1 MSGQIDQQMERQL
14 NKQPSRRET
23 RVVYRSEERKIQILS
38 LRQLLIVSWLAR
50 HVSMTR
56 SRESPPPED
65 FETEFGNPLR
75 LPRTYVSLRATDPV
89 HRRADNRH
97 VTIHQRSAAL
107 LKELAQ
113 RVLYLALPKTNL
125 HPKTVGYERY
135 GAVGSGGIT
144 DKVTSVPSRVAGVWR
159 RLSPRELYVS
169 LQERAKLV
177 RTQWLHASSSP

>member
-1 MSGQIDQQMERQL
+1 MEGQL
-14 NKQPSRRET
+14 NEQPRRRET

-38 LRQLLIVSWLAR
+38 LRQLSIVSCLAR

-89 HRRADNRH
+89 HWRADNRH

-107 LKELAQ
+107 LRELAQ
-113 RVLYLALPKTNL
+113 RGNLRPHIAKFPAERPLRPFQATKDVVYVL
-125 HPKTVGYERY
+125 RRRSSY
-135 GAVGSGGIT
+135 GAAFDG
-144 DKVTSVPSRVAGVWR
+144 A
-159 RLSPRELYVS
+159 
-169 LQERAKLV
+169 
-177 RTQWLHASSSP
+177 

>member
-14 NKQPSRRET
+14 NEQPRRRET

-56 SRESPPPED
+56 SRESPPPEG

-107 LKELAQ
+107 LRELAQ
-113 RVLYLALPKTNL
+113 KGTVLGPAQKQIFIQKRSATNDMAPL
-125 HPKTVGYERY
+125 
-135 GAVGSGGIT
+135 GAEGSLI
-144 DKVTSVPSRVAGVWR
+144 K
-159 RLSPRELYVS
+159 
-169 LQERAKLV
+169 
-177 RTQWLHASSSP
+177 

>member
-14 NKQPSRRET
+14 NEQPRRRET
-23 RVVYRSEERKIQILS
+23 RVVYRPEERKIQILS
-38 LRQLLIVSWLAR
+38 LWQLLIVSW

-97 VTIHQRSAAL
+97 VTIHQLSAAL
-107 LKELAQ
+107 LRELAQ
-113 RVLYLALPKTNL
+113 RGTVLGPAQKQIFIQKRSATNDMAPL
-125 HPKTVGYERY
+125 
-135 GAVGSGGIT
+135 GAEGSLT
-144 DKVTSVPSRVAGVWR
+144 K
-159 RLSPRELYVS
+159 
-169 LQERAKLV
+169 
-177 RTQWLHASSSP
+177 